1 MLIFSLVLNLILG
14 LLLIVS
20 IYFLVKFVKYS
31 LQYEDSINECLD
43 NLDKSYT
50 NVAELLNRPLLIDT
64 PEVRQIMQELQN
76 AQSSILLVANKISL
90 KNLEKNDWKEKKEDS
105 PASKKEGYWASDVFY
120 KRYTGSNTWVFC
132 NRWR

>member
-76 AQSSILLVANKISL
+76 AQGSILLVANKISL

-105 PASKKEGYWASDVFY
+105 PA
-120 KRYTGSNTWVFC
+120 
-132 NRWR
+132 